1 MKVIL
6 TENYEEMSDIAATHV
21 LSYMYK
27 PQRVNIA
34 VTAGETPV
42 RTYEIL
48 APKIKGKDFK
58 NVHFYNFDEIP
69 FKQEDRE
76 GVTMLV
82 LRQYF
87 FDKIDHPEENI
98 HILDQTNYTIHDEK
112 LAEDGGLDL
121 ILLGVGTD
129 GHFCGNLPG
138 TTKFGDL
145 TVKVN
150 CKEEDLIDEFE
161 GHWEF
166 VPNYWITMG
175 PRSIMRAKNLV
186 MIASGKSKAHAIK
199 KLLSNEI
206 DENFPAT
213 LLTLHPNITLII
225 DQDAASELDDEALNK
240 IQNNQF

>member
-6 TENYEEMSDIAATHV
+6 AENYEDMSDIAATHV
-21 LSYMYK
+21 LSYMYR
-27 PQRVNIA
+27 QNRVNISI
-34 VTAGETPV
+34 TAGETPI
-42 RTYEIL
+42 RTYEIME
-48 APKIKGKDFK
+48 KKMKGKSFP

-87 FDKIDHPEENI
+87 FDKVNHPEENI
-98 HILDQTNYTIHDEK
+98 HILDQTNYQLQDQRIY
-112 LAEDGGLDL
+112 EDGGLDL
-121 ILLGVGTD
+121 ILLGIGTD

-138 TTKFGDL
+138 TTTFSDG

-161 GHWEF
+161 GHWEY

-175 PRSIMRAKNLV
+175 PRSIMKAQNLV
-186 MIASGKSKAHAIK
+186 MIASGKSKADAIK
-199 KLLSNEI
+199 KLLSYQV
-206 DENFPAT
+206 DENFPASI
-213 LLTLHPNITLII
+213 LTLHPNITLII
-225 DQDAASELDDEALNK
+225 DKDAASLLSEEELAK
-240 IQNNQF
+240 IQNEEY